1 VAAKEQNRNGQQ
13 TYGKHNTSRPQP
25 QLEIITTSSKG
36 NGNKNAGGSK
46 AKGSSGTTASSGDKK
61 FSKYAAPDKDP
72 ASSLGVLVNSDHAT
86 RRNTTGM
93 IRIVDA
99 VNIYLGALFLSQDS
113 KDWEVVLDGY
123 AEVIRFQRKGTSN
136 VLSEKRGA
144 KSSPILKKA
153 TDESVP
159 MSQCQHVT

>member
-1 VAAKEQNRNGQQ
+1 
-13 TYGKHNTSRPQP
+13 
-25 QLEIITTSSKG
+25 
-36 NGNKNAGGSK
+36 
-46 AKGSSGTTASSGDKK
+46 
-61 FSKYAAPDKDP
+61 
-72 ASSLGVLVNSDHAT
+72 
-86 RRNTTGM
+86 
-93 IRIVDA
+93 VDA